1 MEKKIKGKK
10 EWSISGLG
18 FITLEF
24 GRMEG
29 AVFRVRFGAYLL
41 GKNWISE
48 EGSEMCSCSCGF
60 CVSREEETEVSSFSF
75 GNPNFSIQCNQEQSF
90 SCF

>member
-1 MEKKIKGKK
+1 
-10 EWSISGLG
+10 
-18 FITLEF
+18 
-24 GRMEG
+24 MEG
-29 AVFRVRFGAYLL
+29 AVFRVRFGAYML

-48 EGSEMCSCSCGF
+48 KGSEMCSCSRGF
-60 CVSREEETEVSSFSF
+60 CVGREETEVSSFSV